1 MTPSRRLL
9 ADVLRRRRR
18 PALVGCASSTVHQTC
33 EALVPVAIGLV
44 VDRAVATGDTS
55 AIAWSVAG
63 VLALFAVLTCAG
75 AFAFWTIDGAQLREA
90 HHLRVAVLDAV
101 LHRPPSAPSLRDGD
115 VLSVATSDT
124 RQSAQV
130 VALLGHLVSGSVGM
144 AVSAVVLLRVDVL
157 LGLGLLVAV
166 PLLVL
171 GLGRLAP
178 RLERRVRTR
187 QEAAGLAAATA
198 ADLLAGLRPL
208 RGVGGVPEAVRRYRT
223 TSRTSRDAAVG
234 AAGAT
239 AAVVGASTLA
249 TGLLL
254 LGTAAAA
261 TALAVRGRIDVG
273 ELVTVVGAAAFLA
286 DPVRTITACV
296 QGLAVARASAGRV
309 SALLAATPGRGA
321 APVQAHRPARAEVP
335 AARAGGHAA
344 GAALS
349 VEHLRAGA
357 LRDVT
362 LTAGEGEMLGVVT
375 TDVAVADDLVAV
387 LAGRRAPEA
396 GAVRVRGLDPVAA
409 DPAAVRGQLLVE
421 PHTVHLLGSGLR
433 EALDTGAAAGHAG
446 LQAALAAAG
455 ADEVVRERPGGLDG
469 PLLERGAD
477 LSGGQ
482 RQRLALARALAA
494 DRPVLVLRD
503 PTTALDAVTED
514 AVAAGLRRLR
524 HGDDGHGDDGSCGGG
539 TRARTTVVLTTSP
552 MLLARCDRVVLLGAD
567 GCRTGTHA
575 ELLGEPAYAA
585 AVLR

>member
-18 PALVGCASSTVHQTC
+18 PALVGCLASTVHQTC

-44 VDRAVATGDTS
+44 VARAVATGDTT

-63 VLALFAVLTCAG
+63 VLALFAVLTAAG
-75 AFAFWTIDGAQLREA
+75 AYAFWTIEGAQLREA
-90 HHLRVAVLDAV
+90 HHLRVVVLRAV
-101 LHRPPSAPSLRDGD
+101 LHRPPTSADLRDGD

-124 RQSAQV
+124 RHTAEV
-130 VALLGHLVSGSVGM
+130 LALLGYLFSASVGM
-144 AVSAVVLLRVDVL
+144 AVSAVVLLRVDAL

-171 GLGRLAP
+171 GLQRLAP

-208 RGVGGVPEAVRRYRT
+208 RGFGGVPEAVRRYRT
-223 TSRTSRDAAVG
+223 VSRTSRDAAVG

-239 AAVVGASTLA
+239 AAVVGAGTLA

-286 DPVRTITACV
+286 DPVRTITSCV
-296 QGLAVARASAGRV
+296 QGLAVSRASAARV
-309 SALLAATPGRGA
+309 AALLADGPGDVPGPRSAATGAGEAAA
-321 APVQAHRPARAEVP
+321 APGEPAPLVLEGVS
-335 AARAGGHAA
+335 AGP
-344 GAALS
+344 
-349 VEHLRAGA
+349 LRG
-357 LRDVT
+357 LD
-362 LTAGEGEMLGVVT
+362 LTAAPGEVLGVVT
-375 TDVAVADDLVAV
+375 TDTALADALTGV
-387 LAGRRAPEA
+387 LGGRRTPEA
-396 GAVRVRGLDPVAA
+396 GTVRLGGLDPARDPVATG
-409 DPAAVRGQLLVE
+409 RLLVE
-421 PHTVHLLGSGLR
+421 PHAVHLLGGTLR
-433 EALDTGAAAGHAG
+433 EALSTGTPGGAGG
-446 LQAALAAAG
+446 PGGRGPALLERALTASA
-455 ADEVVRERPGGLDG
+455 ADEVVRARPGGLDAE
-469 PLLERGAD
+469 LLERGAN

-482 RQRLALARALAA
+482 QQRLALARALAA

-503 PTTALDAVTED
+503 PTTALDALTED
-514 AVAAGLRRLR
+514 TVAAGLRDLR
-524 HGDDGHGDDGSCGGG
+524 HGPGAPGG
-539 TRARTTVVLTTSP
+539 RTTVVLTTSP
-552 MLLARCDRVVLLGAD
+552 LLLARCDRVVLLTAD
-567 GCRTGTHA
+567 DPRTGTRTLSGTHA
-575 ELLGEPAYAA
+575 ELLAEPAYAA

>member
-18 PALVGCASSTVHQTC
+18 PALIGCLSSTVHQIC
-33 EALVPVAIGLV
+33 EALVPVAVGLV
-44 VDRAVATGDTS
+44 VARAVATGSTT

-63 VLALFAVLTCAG
+63 VLALFAVLTAAG

-90 HHLRVAVLDAV
+90 HHLRVQVLSAV
-101 LHRPPSAPSLRDGD
+101 LHRPPAAPVLRDGD

-124 RQSAQV
+124 RHSAQV
-130 VALLGHLVSGSVGM
+130 IALLGYLVSASVGTV
-144 AVSAVVLLRVDVL
+144 VSAIVLLRVDVL
-157 LGLGLLVAV
+157 LGAGLLVAV

-171 GLGRLAP
+171 GLQRLAP

-208 RGVGGVPEAVRRYRT
+208 RGFGGVPEAVLRYRGA
-223 TSRTSRDAAVG
+223 SRTSRDAAVG

-239 AAVVGASTLA
+239 AAVVGAGSLA

-254 LGTAAAA
+254 VGTAAAA
-261 TALAVRGRIDVG
+261 TALAVRGRIGVG

-286 DPVRTITACV
+286 DPVRTITTCV

-309 SALLAATPGRGA
+309 AALLADEPAPHLTAPVRASTGTTRTPGSAAVPLTLRGVSA
-321 APVQAHRPARAEVP
+321 GPLRELTLSTAP
-335 AARAGGHAA
+335 
-344 GAALS
+344 
-349 VEHLRAGA
+349 
-357 LRDVT
+357 
-362 LTAGEGEMLGVVT
+362 GEMLGVVT
-375 TDVAVADDLVAV
+375 TDVALADALVGV
-387 LAGRRAPEA
+387 LAGQRACESGEVRLGELDPAGDPA
-396 GAVRVRGLDPVAA
+396 GARGH
-409 DPAAVRGQLLVE
+409 LLVE
-421 PHTVHLLGSGLR
+421 PHTVHLLGGTLR
-433 EALDTGAAAGHAG
+433 EALTTGAGAAASLERA
-446 LQAALAAAG
+446 LVASAAE
-455 ADEVVRERPGGLDG
+455 EVVRARPAGLDEV
-469 PLLERGAD
+469 LLERGAN

-482 RQRLALARALAA
+482 QQRLALARALAA

-514 AVAAGLRRLR
+514 AVAAGLRVLR
-524 HGDDGHGDDGSCGGG
+524 HGPGSPAG
-539 TRARTTVVLTTSP
+539 RTTVVLTTSP
-552 MLLARCDRVVLLGAD
+552 LLLARCDRVALLSAG

-575 ELLGEPAYAA
+575 ELLGEDAYAT